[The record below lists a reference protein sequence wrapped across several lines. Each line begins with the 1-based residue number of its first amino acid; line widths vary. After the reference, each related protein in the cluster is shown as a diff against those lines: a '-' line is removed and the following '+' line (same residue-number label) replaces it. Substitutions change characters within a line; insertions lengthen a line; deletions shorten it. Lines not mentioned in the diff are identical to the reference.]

1 MLKMND
7 LLSNLKNFKIG
18 KKNIAL
24 IAIAVLIMLLLLISE
39 FLSSDNTEN
48 ISKENTEAYSSQY
61 IEETEK
67 ELEALLE
74 NISGA
79 GEVRVMLTLEN
90 CYENVFAKGYSEKN
104 ESKTDSEKIESEEE
118 YIIIKNGSNNEECL
132 VVKVYEPTVKGVAVI
147 AQGAGNTQVK
157 TAITET
163 VCALFDI
170 SSAKVSVEK
179 MKDN

>member
-1 MLKMND
+1 MND
-7 LLSNLKNFKIG
+7 ILENLKNLKIG
-18 KKNIAL
+18 KKNIIL
-24 IAIAVLIMLLLLISE
+24 VTIAVLIMVLLLVSE
-39 FLSSDNTEN
+39 FLTPENTEN
-48 ISKENTEAYSSQY
+48 ISKENTEIYSSQY
-61 IEETEK
+61 IEKTEK

-79 GEVRVMLTLEN
+79 GEVKVMITLEN

-104 ESKTDSEKIESEEE
+104 DSKTDSQKSESEEE
-118 YIIIKNGSNNEECL
+118 YIIVKNGSNNEECL

-157 TAITET
+157 NAITQT

-170 SSAKVSVEK
+170 STAKVSVEK
-179 MKDN
+179 MN

>member
-1 MLKMND
+1 MND
-7 LLSNLKNFKIG
+7 ILENLKNLKIG
-18 KKNIAL
+18 KKNMVL
-24 IAIAVLIMLLLLISE
+24 VAIAVFIMVLLLVSE
-39 FLSSDNTEN
+39 FLTPENTEN
-48 ISKENTEAYSSQY
+48 ISKENTEIYSSQY
-61 IEETEK
+61 IEKTEK

-79 GEVRVMLTLEN
+79 GEVKVMITLEN

-104 ESKTDSEKIESEEE
+104 DSKTDSQKSESEEE

-132 VVKVYEPTVKGVAVI
+132 VVKVLQPTVKGVAVI

-157 TAITET
+157 NAITQT

-170 SSAKVSVEK
+170 STAKVSVEK
-179 MKDN
+179 MGS

>member
-1 MLKMND
+1 MND
-7 LLSNLKNFKIG
+7 LLENLKNLKIG
-18 KKNIAL
+18 KKNIFL
-24 IAIAVLIMLLLLISE
+24 IAIAVLIIFLLLISE
-39 FLSSDNTEN
+39 FLTSDNTETV
-48 ISKENTEAYSSQY
+48 SKENTEIYSSQY
-61 IEETEK
+61 IEKTEK

-79 GEVRVMLTLEN
+79 GEVKVMITLEN

-104 ESKTDSEKIESEEE
+104 DNKTDSQKSESEEE

-157 TAITET
+157 NAITQT

-170 SSAKVSVEK
+170 STAKVSVEK
-179 MKDN
+179 MIQK

>member
-1 MLKMND
+1 MND
-7 LLSNLKNFKIG
+7 ILENLKNLKIG
-18 KKNIAL
+18 KKNLILVA
-24 IAIAVLIMLLLLISE
+24 IAIFIMVLLLVSE
-39 FLSSDNTEN
+39 FLTPENTEN
-48 ISKENTEAYSSQY
+48 ISKENTEIYSSQY
-61 IEETEK
+61 IEKTEK

-79 GEVRVMLTLEN
+79 GEVKVMITLEN

-104 ESKTDSEKIESEEE
+104 DSKTDSQKSESEEE
-118 YIIIKNGSNNEECL
+118 YIIVKNGSNNEECL

-157 TAITET
+157 NAITQT

-170 SSAKVSVEK
+170 STAKVSVEK
-179 MKDN
+179 MGS

>member
-1 MLKMND
+1 MND
-7 LLSNLKNFKIG
+7 WFENLKNLKIG
-18 KKNIAL
+18 KKNIIL
-24 IAIAVLIMLLLLISE
+24 VAVAVFIILLLLVSE
-39 FLSSDNTEN
+39 FFCSDNTEN
-48 ISKENTEAYSSQY
+48 ISKENTEIYSSQY
-61 IEETEK
+61 IEKTEK

-79 GEVRVMLTLEN
+79 GDVKVMITLEN
-90 CYENVFAKGYSEKN
+90 CYENVFAKGYTEKN
-104 ESKTDSEKIESEEE
+104 DNKTDSQKSESEEE

-157 TAITET
+157 NAITQT

-170 SSAKVSVEK
+170 STAKVSVEK
-179 MKDN
+179 MIQK

>member
-1 MLKMND
+1 MND
-7 LLSNLKNFKIG
+7 ILENLKNLKIG
-18 KKNIAL
+18 KKNIILVA
-24 IAIAVLIMLLLLISE
+24 IAIFIMVLLLVSE
-39 FLSSDNTEN
+39 FLTPENAEN
-48 ISKENTEAYSSQY
+48 ISKENTEIYSSQY
-61 IEETEK
+61 IEKTEK

-79 GEVRVMLTLEN
+79 GEVKVMITLEN

-104 ESKTDSEKIESEEE
+104 DSKTDSQKSESEEE

-132 VVKVYEPTVKGVAVI
+132 VVKVLQPTVKGVAVI

-157 TAITET
+157 NAITQT

-170 SSAKVSVEK
+170 STAKVSVEK
-179 MKDN
+179 MGS

>member
-1 MLKMND
+1 MND
-7 LLSNLKNFKIG
+7 ILENLKNLKIG
-18 KKNIAL
+18 KKNLILVA
-24 IAIAVLIMLLLLISE
+24 IAIFIMVLLLVSE
-39 FLSSDNTEN
+39 FLTPENTEN
-48 ISKENTEAYSSQY
+48 ISKENTEIYSSQY
-61 IEETEK
+61 IEKTEK

-79 GEVRVMLTLEN
+79 GEVKVMITLEN

-104 ESKTDSEKIESEEE
+104 DNKTDSQKSESEEE

-147 AQGAGNTQVK
+147 AQGAGNTRVK
-157 TAITET
+157 NAITQT

-170 SSAKVSVEK
+170 STAKVSVEK
-179 MKDN
+179 MGS

>member
-1 MLKMND
+1 MND
-7 LLSNLKNFKIG
+7 ILENLKNLKIG
-18 KKNIAL
+18 KKNLILVA
-24 IAIAVLIMLLLLISE
+24 IAIFIMVLLLVSE
-39 FLSSDNTEN
+39 FLTPENTES
-48 ISKENTEAYSSQY
+48 ISKENTEIYSSQY
-61 IEETEK
+61 IEKTEK

-79 GEVRVMLTLEN
+79 GEVKVMITLEN

-104 ESKTDSEKIESEEE
+104 DSKTDSQKSESEEE

-157 TAITET
+157 NSITQT

-170 SSAKVSVEK
+170 STAKVSVEK
-179 MKDN
+179 MGS

>member
-1 MLKMND
+1 MND
-7 LLSNLKNFKIG
+7 ILENLKNLKIG
-18 KKNIAL
+18 KKNIIL
-24 IAIAVLIMLLLLISE
+24 VAIAVLIMVLLLVSE
-39 FLSSDNTEN
+39 FLTPENTES
-48 ISKENTEAYSSQY
+48 ISKENTEIYSSQY
-61 IEETEK
+61 IEKTEK

-79 GEVRVMLTLEN
+79 GEVKVMITLEN

-104 ESKTDSEKIESEEE
+104 DSKTDSQKSESEEE

-132 VVKVYEPTVKGVAVI
+132 VVKVLQPTVKGVAVI

-157 TAITET
+157 NAITQT

-170 SSAKVSVEK
+170 STAKVSVEK
-179 MKDN
+179 MGS

>member
-1 MLKMND
+1 MND
-7 LLSNLKNFKIG
+7 ILEKIKDCKIG
-18 KKNIAL
+18 KKNIFL
-24 IAIAVLIMLLLLISE
+24 VLVAAFIIFGLFISE
-39 FLSSDNTEN
+39 FITGNETE
-48 ISKENTEAYSSQY
+48 IVSKENTEIYSYQY
-61 IEETEK
+61 IEKTEK
-67 ELEALLE
+67 ELESLLE

-79 GEVRVMLTLEN
+79 GDVKVMITLEN
-90 CYENVFAKGYSEKN
+90 CYENVFAKGYNEKSEN
-104 ESKTDSEKIESEEE
+104 KTDSQRSESEEE

-157 TAITET
+157 NAITQT

-179 MKDN
+179 MES

>member
-1 MLKMND
+1 MSD
-7 LLSNLKNFKIG
+7 LLSNLKNLKIG
-18 KKNIAL
+18 KKNIVL
-24 IAIAVLIMLLLLISE
+24 VAIAVLIMILLLLSE
-39 FLSSDNTEN
+39 FLTPDNTEN
-48 ISKENTEAYSSQY
+48 VSKENTEIYSSQY
-61 IEETEK
+61 IEKTEK

-79 GEVRVMLTLEN
+79 GEVKVMLTLEN

-104 ESKTDSEKIESEEE
+104 DNKTDSQKIESEEE
-118 YIIIKNGSNNEECL
+118 YIIVKNGSNNEECL

-157 TAITET
+157 NAITQT

-170 SSAKVSVEK
+170 STAKVSVEK
-179 MKDN
+179 MTEK

>member
-1 MLKMND
+1 MND
-7 LLSNLKNFKIG
+7 ILENLKNLKIG
-18 KKNIAL
+18 KKNLILVA
-24 IAIAVLIMLLLLISE
+24 IAIFIMVLLLVSE
-39 FLSSDNTEN
+39 FLTPENTES
-48 ISKENTEAYSSQY
+48 ISKENTEIYSSQY
-61 IEETEK
+61 IEKTEK

-79 GEVRVMLTLEN
+79 GEVKVMITLEN

-104 ESKTDSEKIESEEE
+104 DSKTDSQKSESEEE

-157 TAITET
+157 NAITQT

-170 SSAKVSVEK
+170 STAKVSVEK
-179 MKDN
+179 MN

>member
-7 LLSNLKNFKIG
+7 LLSNLKNLKIG
-18 KKNIAL
+18 KKNIVL
-24 IAIAVLIMLLLLISE
+24 VAIAVLIMLLLLLSE
-39 FLSSDNTEN
+39 FLTTDNTEN
-48 ISKENTEAYSSQY
+48 ISKEDTEIYSSQY
-61 IEETEK
+61 IEKTEK

-79 GEVRVMLTLEN
+79 GDVKVMLTLEN
-90 CYENVFAKGYSEKN
+90 CYENVFAKGYNEKN
-104 ESKTDSEKIESEEE
+104 DNKSDSQKIESEEE
-118 YIIIKNGSNNEECL
+118 YIIVKNGSNNEECL

-157 TAITET
+157 NAITQT

-170 SSAKVSVEK
+170 STAKVSVEE
-179 MKDN
+179 MGS

>member
-1 MLKMND
+1 MND
-7 LLSNLKNFKIG
+7 ILENLKNLKIG
-18 KKNIAL
+18 KKNIIL
-24 IAIAVLIMLLLLISE
+24 VAIAVLIMVLLLVNE
-39 FLSSDNTEN
+39 FLTPENTEN
-48 ISKENTEAYSSQY
+48 ISKENTEIYSSQY
-61 IEETEK
+61 IEKTEK

-79 GEVRVMLTLEN
+79 GEVKVMITLEN

-104 ESKTDSEKIESEEE
+104 DSKTDSQKSESEEE

-132 VVKVYEPTVKGVAVI
+132 VVKVLQPTVKGVAVI

-157 TAITET
+157 NAITQT

-170 SSAKVSVEK
+170 STAKVSVEK
-179 MKDN
+179 MGS